1 MGSRPGRP
9 PSRDCSLDHVC
20 NCAAC
25 SHCMPVCQQWLLERE
40 NQRFNG
46 TAVWLQPEST
56 PLFGKLL
63 AVESAFDSLIIN
75 DVTR

>member
-1 MGSRPGRP
+1 MDGSFLQG
-9 PSRDCSLDHVC
+9 
-20 NCAAC
+20 A
-25 SHCMPVCQQWLLERE
+25 
-40 NQRFNG
+40 